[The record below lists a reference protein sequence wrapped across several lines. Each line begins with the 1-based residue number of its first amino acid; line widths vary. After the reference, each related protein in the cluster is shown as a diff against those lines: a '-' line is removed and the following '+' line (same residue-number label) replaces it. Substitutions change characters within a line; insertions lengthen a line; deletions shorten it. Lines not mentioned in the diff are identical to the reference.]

1 MMYTCNMFITCMCY
15 KMYVF
20 HNKEQEMFQKYMPP
34 WKSIGIIYLLGA
46 TPAPSLVL
54 IKWRG
59 RKILSGQYLVYRLTD
74 SCKTICPLFQGVHK
88 NWIEISMGKK
98 AFPISD
104 FQNMYAIIYAPL
116 YLNLS
121 STQNPL
127 LTLSLIL
134 KSE

>member
-1 MMYTCNMFITCMCY
+1 MTDVICLLHVCAIRCMSYT
-15 KMYVF
+15 
-20 HNKEQEMFQKYMPP
+20 
-34 WKSIGIIYLLGA
+34 
-46 TPAPSLVL
+46 
-54 IKWRG
+54 IK
-59 RKILSGQYLVYRLTD
+59 
-74 SCKTICPLFQGVHK
+74 K